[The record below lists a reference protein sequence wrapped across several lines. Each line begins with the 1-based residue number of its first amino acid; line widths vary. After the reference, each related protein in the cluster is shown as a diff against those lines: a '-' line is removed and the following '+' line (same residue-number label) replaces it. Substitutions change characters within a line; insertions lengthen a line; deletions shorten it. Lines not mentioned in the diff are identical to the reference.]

1 MQIFCLKVQ
10 KKTTISRLFWVTSR
24 ALAHL
29 PLATKNYYVVKVA
42 ATVRS
47 PQKNVHLL
55 CDARL
60 FSGTPLKRGGNLAK
74 RHNLSRA
81 HTT

>member
-1 MQIFCLKVQ
+1 MQIFYLKVQ
-10 KKTTISRLFWVTSR
+10 KKTTVSRLFWVTSG

-47 PQKNVHLL
+47 PQKKCAFSFN
-55 CDARL
+55 ARL
-60 FSGTPLKRGGNLAK
+60 FSGTPLLMGSRQATSHKKKRP
-74 RHNLSRA
+74 
-81 HTT
+81 

>member
-1 MQIFCLKVQ
+1 MQIFYLKVQ
-10 KKTTISRLFWVTSR
+10 KKTTVSRLFWVTSG

-47 PQKNVHLL
+47 PQKNVHFLSMHD
-55 CDARL
+55 CFRGPL
-60 FSGTPLKRGGNLAK
+60 F
-74 RHNLSRA
+74 
-81 HTT
+81 

>member
-10 KKTTISRLFWVTSR
+10 KKTTISRLFWVTSG

-60 FSGTPLKRGGNLAK
+60 FSGTPLLMGSRQATSHKKR
-74 RHNLSRA
+74 RP
-81 HTT
+81 